1 MAQGGAML
9 ETLQASIRFANR
21 TGDEAGVQY
30 EVYSSNEIELYRVL
44 TVTQRAAIK
53 GMLP

>member
-9 ETLQASIRFANR
+9 ETLQASIRFANG

-30 EVYSSNEIELYRVL
+30 NGYSGNKFELYWVL
-44 TVTQRAAIK
+44 AVTQRAAIK